1 MLGNWGKW
9 RGRKKERGANKKRE
23 KKDEATRCRESDN
36 SKRSVCTCGRLSSSL
51 GSANDVETEG
61 SSAPQTTHHPRSFRA
76 CRAIREPS
84 LPSNP
89 KT

>member
-9 RGRKKERGANKKRE
+9 GERKKKRGANKKW
-23 KKDEATRCRESDN
+23 KDEATRCRESDN

-51 GSANDVETEG
+51 GAANDVETEG
-61 SSAPQTTHHPRSFRA
+61 SSPPQTTHHPRSFRA